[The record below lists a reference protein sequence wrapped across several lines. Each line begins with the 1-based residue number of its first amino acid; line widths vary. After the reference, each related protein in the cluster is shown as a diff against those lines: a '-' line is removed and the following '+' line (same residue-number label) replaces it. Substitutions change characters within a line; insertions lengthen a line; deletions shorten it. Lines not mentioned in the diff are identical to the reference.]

1 MTTWQR
7 SRGSSNSQFGLWWCI
22 GVTFILMGALPALV
36 GVGFAILAVSQWI
49 GTSSTEGTVIALVKA
64 RSPISS
70 SSGLRKRGTAS
81 PAYSPVVRFKVD
93 DQTYSVDG
101 LAATTQTPYRI
112 GQKVKVLYR
121 TTQPSQ
127 AYIDSFTERWLGAVI
142 CTGVGA
148 LFIIPGILFLWQ
160 GKRQKNCSSANS

>member
-1 MTTWQR
+1 MTTTRQR
-7 SRGSSNSQFGLWWCI
+7 SRGSSNPQFSLWWWL
-22 GVTFILMGALPALV
+22 GVTFILMGALPALI
-36 GVGFAILAVSQWI
+36 GVGFVIRSVSQWI
-49 GTSSTEGTVIALVKA
+49 GTSSTEGTVIALEKS

-70 SSGLRKRGTAS
+70 SSGLRKRGTPSAS
-81 PAYSPVVRFKVD
+81 YAPVVRFKVD

-101 LAATTQTPYRI
+101 LAATTQTPYQV

-148 LFIIPGILFLWQ
+148 LFIIPGILFLRQ
-160 GKRQKNCSSANS
+160 GKRQKN

>member
-1 MTTWQR
+1 MTTTWQR
-7 SRGSSNSQFGLWWCI
+7 SRGSSDSQFGLWWWL
-22 GVTFILMGALPALV
+22 GVTFILMGALPTLV
-36 GVGFAILAVSQWI
+36 GVGFAILSVSQWI
-49 GTSSTEGTVIALVKA
+49 GTSSTEGTVIALEKS

-70 SSGLRKRGTAS
+70 SSGLRKPGTPS
-81 PAYSPVVRFKVD
+81 PSYAPVVRFKVD
-93 DQTYSVDG
+93 DQTYFVNG

-148 LFIIPGILFLWQ
+148 LFIIPGVLLLRQ
-160 GKRQKNCSSANS
+160 GKRQKN